1 VWRRSD
7 GKLLAATAHVAVGAF
22 CHRVAIAVSSCLQS
36 FLVSKY
42 DDPVMAHFQVP
53 NTTYRPEF
61 KALKFRHCLLI
72 ELYGGTGQSGAAEK
86 LDVSIKDSSV
96 AKHTELAWNKADH
109 RLFRLEGRK
118 LGKAIMEARAGTT
131 ETSPLFCS
139 LEITVEV
146 AQHEFISRL
155 VDGVKLASVRSQN
168 FPVSVMIA
176 QACIES
182 GFQGAQ
188 LAPAKRAL
196 SRVVV
201 HNTLFGITKPDTP
214 EWSWFSKCKTISS
227 PTVAVAGGP
236 VVSDKFCRASSLQEA
251 VEIYLQLIKE
261 NPRTPKLNAS
271 TSLPHSSWSE
281 KELTMIAGLMHSELN
296 FGMGVPDYGSD
307 VMNMIK
313 SRNLTVFDYPEL

>member
-1 VWRRSD
+1 MLEW
-7 GKLLAATAHVAVGAF
+7 AAT
-22 CHRVAIAVSSCLQS
+22 IAATSSTSWLTTPAMCLRCLFPS
-36 FLVSKY
+36 SYNDF
-42 DDPVMAHFQVP
+42 VMAHFQLP

-61 KALKFRHCLLI
+61 KALKFRHCSLI
-72 ELYGGTGQSGAAEK
+72 ELYGGTGQSGTAEK

-96 AKHTELAWNKADH
+96 IKHTELAWDKENH

-118 LGKAIMEARAGTT
+118 RGKAIMEARAGTA
-131 ETSPLFCS
+131 ESSPLFCS
-139 LEITVEV
+139 LEMTVEE

-155 VDGVKLASVRSQN
+155 VDSVKLASVRSQN

-182 GFQGAQ
+182 GFQGAR
-188 LAPAKRAL
+188 LVPAKRAL

-214 EWSWFSKCKTISS
+214 AWSWFSKCKTISS

-236 VVSDKFCRASSLQEA
+236 VVTDTFCRASSFQEA

-261 NPRTPKLNAS
+261 NPRASKLHAS
-271 TSLPHSSWSE
+271 TSLPHNSWSE
-281 KELTMIAGLMHSELN
+281 KELTMIAELMHSELN
-296 FGMGVPDYGSD
+296 FGMGVPNYGSD
-307 VMNMIK
+307 VMKMIG
-313 SRNLTVFDYPEL
+313 SRKLTVFDYPEL